1 MLDLRSASAI
11 FNLLFE
17 IWTITKKNRSPF
29 KSSRYLLGIT
39 SDNVKNNIA
48 CGGIYQMF
56 FELIEKRR
64 SIRHFTSDAIEAA
77 LRAPSSRGS
86 NHWEF
91 VFVTDRA
98 LISKLSRA
106 KPHGSAFLSNAALAI
121 VVCADP
127 SKSDVWVEDAS
138 IATIFIQLAA
148 EALELGSCWIQ
159 IRKRMHSD
167 TTTAE
172 AYIAEALSL
181 PKHLAVESMVAVGY
195 PAEKKAPHKRE
206 SLQDEKVF
214 MNRYG
219 Q

>member
-1 MLDLRSASAI
+1 
-11 FNLLFE
+11 
-17 IWTITKKNRSPF
+17 
-29 KSSRYLLGIT
+29 
-39 SDNVKNNIA
+39 
-48 CGGIYQMF
+48 MF

-64 SIRHFTSDAIEAA
+64 SIRHFTNDAIETAKIERLKEAA

-98 LISKLSRA
+98 LLSKLSRA
-106 KPHGSAFLSNAALAI
+106 KPHGSAFLSNAALGI
-121 VVCADP
+121 VICADP
-127 SKSDVWVEDAS
+127 AKSDVWVEDAA

-148 EALELGSCWIQ
+148 ESLGLGSCWIQ

-172 AYIAEALSL
+172 AYIAETLSL
-181 PKHLAVESMVAVGY
+181 PKHLAIEAMVAVGY

-206 SLQDEKVF
+206 SLKDEKVF
-214 MNRYG
+214 LNRYG
-219 Q
+219 QRCKKF

>member
-1 MLDLRSASAI
+1 
-11 FNLLFE
+11 
-17 IWTITKKNRSPF
+17 
-29 KSSRYLLGIT
+29 LLGIT

-64 SIRHFTSDAIEAA
+64 SIRQFTNDAIEAAKIERLKEAA

-98 LISKLSRA
+98 LISTLSRA

-127 SKSDVWVEDAS
+127 AKSDVWVEDAS

-159 IRKRMHSD
+159 VRKRMHNE

-195 PAEKKAPHKRE
+195 PAEKKAPHRRE

-214 MNRYG
+214 LNRYG
-219 Q
+219 QRCKKF

>member
-1 MLDLRSASAI
+1 
-11 FNLLFE
+11 
-17 IWTITKKNRSPF
+17 
-29 KSSRYLLGIT
+29 
-39 SDNVKNNIA
+39 
-48 CGGIYQMF
+48 
-56 FELIEKRR
+56 
-64 SIRHFTSDAIEAA
+64 
-77 LRAPSSRGS
+77 
-86 NHWEF
+86 
-91 VFVTDRA
+91 
-98 LISKLSRA
+98 
-106 KPHGSAFLSNAALAI
+106 
-121 VVCADP
+121 
-127 SKSDVWVEDAS
+127 VEDAS